1 MIPMTTINPMRP
13 KAYSYLRFSTPEQA
27 QGDSTRRQRQMAETY
42 AANHNLDLDE
52 TLSFRDLG
60 KSAYRGSNA
69 DDGRLGDFLRLL
81 EEGVIPTGS
90 FLLVENLDRISR
102 DVVRKAVRTL
112 EDIVEKGV
120 TLVTLSDNRRYDLEI
135 LDKDPTAFV
144 MMVLGFQRAHEE
156 SQIKSA
162 RLRAVWKNKR
172 QNASRG
178 DLLTSLVPA
187 WLKVESGEIKPIPE
201 RVDLINWMFNE
212 RKGGRGTQLIAR
224 TLNDQQEPTWGR
236 SAFWHSSYIKKI
248 LTNPAVIGTLI
259 PHEVITDPESK
270 NAKKTRRV
278 PLDPILNYYPA
289 IIPKDLWNEV
299 AATPTTQIRQVGNNK
314 PKTILA
320 GLACCPIC
328 GGRMHRVNKG
338 SRSRPS
344 LVCGRA
350 KSKAGCIYKSI
361 RIDQLEPFLLS
372 NILPLVLSSPP
383 SSDQNLQEKIVQ
395 NQNNLEAVED
405 FIQTIVE
412 NLRTSQSSA
421 LLDQLGALEA
431 DKQGLIKLIR
441 DQEGQRDNELGP
453 VINQKIDK
461 ALDLIKR
468 GENSIQ
474 EINLALRSLFRKI
487 IIDYKTGHLRFVWHS
502 GGETEEL
509 YTFPWE

>member
-1 MIPMTTINPMRP
+1 MKAINHLRP

-42 AANHNLDLDE
+42 AANHDLDLDE

-81 EEGVIPTGS
+81 EEDVIPKGS

-112 EDIVEKGV
+112 EDIVEKGI

-135 LDKDPTAFV
+135 LDKDPTAFLI
-144 MMVLGFQRAHEE
+144 MVLGFQRAHEE

-172 QNASRG
+172 ENASKG
-178 DLLTSLVPA
+178 NLLTSRVPA
-187 WLKVESGEIKPIPE
+187 WLKVESGEIHPIQE
-201 RVDLINWMFNE
+201 RVDLVNWMFNE
-212 RKGGRGTQLIAR
+212 RKGGRGTELIAR
-224 TLNDQQEPTWGR
+224 HLNNQKEPTWGR
-236 SAFWHSSYIKKI
+236 SAYWHTSYIKKI
-248 LTNPAVIGTLI
+248 LSNPAVIGTLI

-270 NAKKTRRV
+270 TAKKTRRV

-289 IIPKDLWNEV
+289 IIPMDLWNEV
-299 AATPTTQIRQVGNNK
+299 AGAPTTQIRQVGNNK
-314 PKTILA
+314 PKTVLA

-328 GGRMHRVNKG
+328 EGRMHRVNKG

-350 KSKAGCIYKSI
+350 KSKAGCKYKSV

-372 NILPLVLSSPP
+372 NILPSVLSSPP

-395 NQNNLEAVED
+395 NQNNLEAIED
-405 FIQTIVE
+405 SIQTIVE
-412 NLRTSQSSA
+412 NLRTSQSPA
-421 LLDQLGALEA
+421 LLDQLGVLEA
-431 DKQGLIKLIR
+431 EKQDLIKLIR
-441 DQEGQRDNELGP
+441 DQEAQRDNEFGP
-453 VINQKIDK
+453 VINQRIDK
-461 ALDLIKR
+461 ALDLIKQ
-468 GENSIQ
+468 GEKSIQ
-474 EINLALRSLFRKI
+474 NINLALRSLFKKI
-487 IIDYKTGHLRFVWHS
+487 IIDYNTGYLRFVWLS
-502 GGETEEL
+502 GGETEEFH
-509 YTFPWE
+509 TWPQE